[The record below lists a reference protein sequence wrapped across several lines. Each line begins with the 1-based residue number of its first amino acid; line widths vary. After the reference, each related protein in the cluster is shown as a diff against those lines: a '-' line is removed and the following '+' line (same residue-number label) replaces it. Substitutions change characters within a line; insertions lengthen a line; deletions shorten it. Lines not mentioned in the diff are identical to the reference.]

1 MSSSKFIAENETMVK
16 LWINWYSGWLV
27 LISNFLKQLS
37 DLNIGTNMKMY
48 LSKNAIIPNIKNTNT
63 AKKINLIYF
72 LSLQASICFYSF

>member
-16 LWINWYSGWLV
+16 LWINWYSGWPV

-63 AKKINLIYF
+63 AKKITLIYF

>member
-63 AKKINLIYF
+63 AKKITLIYF
-72 LSLQASICFYSF
+72 LSF